1 MGILLKKENIFK
13 TILAVACL
21 VIGILFLVLLGRM
34 VDFVESALCTILIIV
49 GIVCILIYCIL
60 PADNKVY
67 SVMFFGILASVLGFL
82 ILLVPRFFGIAL
94 SVIIGAGGILLLTNA
109 VKLKKLGS
117 KAWIINL
124 VVGIVICAMSAV
136 SIILSG
142 TSVAKNILAI
152 FFGVNILVQGIYD
165 TVALIILVK
174 KGKNNIEITD
184 YEVKENEQ
192 EQA

>member
-1 MGILLKKENIFK
+1 MRILFKKENILK

-34 VDFVESALCTILIIV
+34 VDFVESALCSVLIIV

-67 SVMFFGILASVLGFL
+67 SVMFFGIFATVLGFL

-94 SVIIGAGGILLLTNA
+94 SAIVGAGGIMLITSA
-109 VKLKKLGS
+109 VQLKKLGAKS
-117 KAWIINL
+117 WLINL
-124 VVGIVICAMSAV
+124 VIGIVICALAVV
-136 SIILSG
+136 SIVLSG
-142 TSVAKNILAI
+142 TNTAKNILAI
-152 FFGVNILVQGIYD
+152 FFGINILIQGIYD
-165 TVALIILVK
+165 TVMLVILIK
-174 KGKNNIEITD
+174 NGKNNIEITD